1 MILLRYAKLAGGL
14 RLLIVEYAPLALLSI
29 SSLSVRSG
37 AYLAGFIFGS
47 IGATLWP
54 IVAVLVTIAGIFNP
68 ASQEE
73 CDNYYAEV
81 ARIAEI
87 NRRGF
92 EQALVDCFAD
102 GVCQEEG
109 GPYAFYTPIDAPCTP
124 PDCNGKKVWLQ
135 TIWASPS
142 EFASQSKGCFLIGYS
157 YDEIEGLKIEYNP
170 FKISE
175 PFLIS
180 RALPHQ
186 IIGGNRFKQ
195 LKDDEWKDLE
205 SSSGWD
211 KGYWNAEFTDVECR
225 GWRPGWSNK
234 VK

>member
-1 MILLRYAKLAGGL
+1 MLLRYAKLAGGL
-14 RLLIVEYAPLALLSI
+14 RLLIAEYAPLVIISV
-29 SSLSVRSG
+29 SSLSVRSA
-37 AYLAGFIFGS
+37 AYLVGLTLGS
-47 IGATLWP
+47 LGASLWP
-54 IVAVLVTIAGIFNP
+54 IVAVLVGIAGIFNP

-73 CDNYYAEV
+73 CDNYYQMQSEISKRNYEKWHAKWASCGYGFDV
-81 ARIAEI
+81 ACWGDGAV
-87 NRRGF
+87 GF
-92 EQALVDCFAD
+92 ES
-102 GVCQEEG
+102 
-109 GPYAFYTPIDAPCTP
+109 IPCTP

-135 TIWASPS
+135 AVWASPS
-142 EFASQSKGCFLIGYS
+142 KFASQSKGCFLIGYS
-157 YDEIEGLKIEYNP
+157 YEEVEGLKIEYNP

-175 PFLIS
+175 PFLTS

-186 IIGGNRFKQ
+186 IIAGTKFKQ

-211 KGYWNAEFTDVECR
+211 KGYWSAEHTDVECR